1 MARTVASP
9 ASYRANIP
17 VYMQLRTCWRKDSVL
32 YVQQRF
38 GVEPTPQQVQI
49 LQAIVPSGAKVSVR
63 SGHGIG
69 KSSSAA
75 WIIFWHLETH
85 DYGKI
90 PCTAPSS
97 HQLRDILWGELSK
110 WRRHADQ
117 QSAALGI
124 PPRFWLTT
132 LFKLVTDGL
141 YDPSAKEWGAFA
153 RTARKE
159 NPEALQG
166 FHATHLLYVIDE
178 ASGVPEEIFEA
189 AEGAL
194 STPGARVLMLGNPTR
209 NAGTFAASH
218 KHNRGEYVALH
229 FRSQDSPLVAPTYR
243 EQLVAKWGEGSN
255 VVKVRADGD
264 FPKQEDDV
272 LISLELTEPCL
283 TRERVDGEGK
293 RVLGADIAAFG
304 SDRTTLILRH
314 GNVVEHIAVYAHQ
327 DTMTTVGRIMSKADA
342 WKADT
347 ITVDVIGLG
356 RGVADRL
363 KEVRRDQR
371 LPWTLVEVDVSRAAP
386 PHRRGEPR
394 AKRLRDWLWLEVHK
408 WLRDESPVFAWRTPE
423 ERQHAEDLVGE
434 LASVTYDVDSHGLI
448 VVESKDDMRRRL
460 GHSPDLGDAL
470 CVSFGDARPWAGR
483 VTIL

>member
-1 MARTVASP
+1 VPRTLAPP

-17 VYMQLRTCWRKDSVL
+17 VYLQLRECWRKDPVL
-32 YVQQRF
+32 YVRQRF
-38 GVEPTPQQVQI
+38 GIEPTFQQVQI
-49 LQAIVPSGAKVSVR
+49 LQAIQPPGAKVSVR

-69 KSSSAA
+69 KTSAA
-75 WIIFWHLETH
+75 SWAVLWHLETH
-85 DYGKI
+85 DFGKI

-124 PPRFWLTT
+124 PPRFWLST

-166 FHATHLLYVIDE
+166 FHAANLLYVLDE
-178 ASGVPEEIFEA
+178 ASGIDETIFEA

-209 NAGTFAASH
+209 NSGTFAASH
-218 KHNRGEYVALH
+218 KHHRGEYVALH

-243 EQLVAKWGEGSN
+243 EQLVRKWGEGSN
-255 VVKVRADGD
+255 VVRVRADGD
-264 FPKQEDDV
+264 FPNQEDDV

-283 TRERVDGEGK
+283 ARERTEGTGK
-293 RVLGADIAAFG
+293 RVLGADIAAYG
-304 SDRTTLILRH
+304 SDRTALVLRQ
-314 GNVVEHIAVYAHQ
+314 GNIVEYIAVYAGQ
-327 DTMTTVGRIMSKADA
+327 DTMTTVGRIVSKAEA
-342 WKADT
+342 WGADVVA
-347 ITVDVIGLG
+347 VDVIGMG

-363 KEVRRDQR
+363 KEVRREQD
-371 LPWTLVEVDVSRAAP
+371 LSWTVSEVDVSRAAP

-394 AKRLRDWLWLEVHK
+394 AKRLRDWLWMEMAR
-408 WLRDESPVFAWRTPE
+408 WLKEDAPIFAWRTPE

-434 LASVTYDVDSHGLI
+434 LSSTVYVLDSTGQI
-448 VVESKDDMRRRL
+448 VVEPKDHMRDRL
-460 GHSPDLGDAL
+460 GHSPDLADAL
-470 CVSFGDARPWAGR
+470 ACCFGAERQWAGR
-483 VTIL
+483 VVIL